1 MILKAGM
8 TILIVDDNR
17 SMRRILARA
26 VEKSAARIWEC
37 VDGADAL
44 AAYIDHSPDLVL
56 MDVQMPGLDGLEA
69 TRQIVGFDA
78 TARVV
83 IVTDFDDD
91 ELRAAAREAGA
102 SGYVLKQDLTALD
115 ALLA

>member
-26 VEKSAARIWEC
+26 VEKSAAKIWEC
-37 VDGADAL
+37 ADGKDAL
-44 AAYIDHSPDLVL
+44 AAYIDHSPVVVL
-56 MDVQMPGLDGLEA
+56 MDVQMPGLDGLAA
-69 TRQIVGFDA
+69 TRQIVSFDA
-78 TARVV
+78 AARVV
-83 IVTDFDDD
+83 IVTDFDDE
-91 ELRAAAREAGA
+91 ELRAAARDAGA